1 MFPPEL
7 HQKIKKSA
15 IIAVLV
21 IDDAANA
28 VPLARALLRG
38 GIDAMEL
45 KNVFCQIDTDC
56 CSVHSGPSLFSDGF
70 EQIHRG
76 PLRGRLEE
84 GRVHSIC

>member
-1 MFPPEL
+1 MFPTEL

-45 KNVFCQIDTDC
+45 TLRTEAALGALRAICGSRLWG
-56 CSVHSGPSLFSDGF
+56 CSRPQS
-70 EQIHRG
+70 
-76 PLRGRLEE
+76 
-84 GRVHSIC
+84 